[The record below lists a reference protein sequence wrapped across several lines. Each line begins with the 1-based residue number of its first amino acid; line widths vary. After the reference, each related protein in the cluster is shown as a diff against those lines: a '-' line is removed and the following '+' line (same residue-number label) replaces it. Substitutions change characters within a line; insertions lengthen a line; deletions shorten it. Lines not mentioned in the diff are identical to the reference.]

1 MGICSECYTYHRR
14 CTLAIP
20 RATWRQLDENCE
32 RVERELER
40 VEEKKRQLQ
49 AQLRRFRDDERRL
62 ISQEMASV
70 REMEVLEEDEDD
82 AFHEND
88 PAVASGGQD
97 SSSAPDPVRSTDL
110 NEIDLNE
117 IDLNEIGLNEID
129 LNETE
134 LGAQSTDQPVFD
146 PMDFANVD
154 WSFDPT
160 NWLDLADL
168 GFGDEI
174 LQ

>member
-32 RVERELER
+32 RVERELVR

-117 IDLNEIGLNEID
+117 
-129 LNETE
+129 TE
-134 LGAQSTDQPVFD
+134 LGAQSTDQPAFD